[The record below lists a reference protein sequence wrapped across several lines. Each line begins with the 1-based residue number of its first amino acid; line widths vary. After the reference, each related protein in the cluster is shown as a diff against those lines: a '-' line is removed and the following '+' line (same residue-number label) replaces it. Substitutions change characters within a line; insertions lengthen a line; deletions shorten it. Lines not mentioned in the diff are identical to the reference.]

1 MLKKQADLSV
11 LLLCNKPTPPYPR
24 HIHGAGFLV
33 GSLGNPIAG
42 RDVVGLVLVQK
53 SLIRAGRVESARGSV
68 MHRGALGKD
77 RFIRLYGLQLPLSEG
92 RSQDHQHPQKWHSA
106 QDAGDEGG
114 EIGRPFPRQGGQADQ
129 GRRRGQRRESWLCC
143 PGVTPPGERLQIIFG
158 KGSFKK
164 RHLRSQM

>member
-42 RDVVGLVLVQK
+42 RDVAGLIFVLGVATVQV
-53 SLIRAGRVESARGSV
+53 SLIRVESARGSV

-77 RFIRLYGLQLPLSEG
+77 RFIRLYGL
-92 RSQDHQHPQKWHSA
+92 
-106 QDAGDEGG
+106 
-114 EIGRPFPRQGGQADQ
+114 
-129 GRRRGQRRESWLCC
+129 
-143 PGVTPPGERLQIIFG
+143 
-158 KGSFKK
+158 
-164 RHLRSQM
+164 

>member
-11 LLLCNKPTPPYPR
+11 LLLCNKPTPPYTR

-42 RDVVGLVLVQK
+42 RDVVGLVLVLGGATVQK

-77 RFIRLYGLQLPLSEG
+77 RFIRLYGL
-92 RSQDHQHPQKWHSA
+92 
-106 QDAGDEGG
+106 
-114 EIGRPFPRQGGQADQ
+114 
-129 GRRRGQRRESWLCC
+129 
-143 PGVTPPGERLQIIFG
+143 
-158 KGSFKK
+158 
-164 RHLRSQM
+164 